1 MEIELEDVRHEQIGI
16 VGVGNMGGAIAR
28 SMLRAGIRLT
38 AFDLSEAA
46 RNAIAAE
53 GASLAPGLDE
63 LVAACKVISVVVV
76 TDAQVRDVGERIV
89 QSAVPGTIVLIHST
103 IRPGTVVDLARV
115 GDERGVSVL
124 DVSVNGGNEKASLGS
139 LTLMVGGRQGVVDYC
154 WPLFETFGANIFHM
168 GPVGSGVVGKLV
180 NNLIALG
187 SYALQLEAMR
197 LAAAYGLAEDDV
209 TGAVI
214 ASMGDN
220 RGIRTW
226 GRHDRKR
233 AIRASQGVDWSERMG
248 RDLEEAAIAAGAR
261 GELLPVTAMIA
272 EAMPSM
278 LRRRDREL
286 AKNPPPVIPVCKI
299 CDQELAK
306 VFRERGVHPEC
317 TPEGSPFPTA
327 PTAN

>member
-1 MEIELEDVRHEQIGI
+1 METAMEDVRREQIGI

-28 SMLRAGIRLT
+28 SMLREGIGLT
-38 AFDLSEAA
+38 AFDLNEAA
-46 RNAIAAE
+46 RGAIADL
-53 GASLAPGLDE
+53 GASVAPTLDALA
-63 LVAACKVISVVVV
+63 ATCKVISIVVV
-76 TDAQVRDVGERIV
+76 TDEQVRDVGQQIV
-89 QSAVPGTIVLIHST
+89 SQARPGTIVLIHST
-103 IRPGTVVDLARV
+103 IRPGTVVDLAAL
-115 GDERGVSVL
+115 GAEREVSVL
-124 DVSVNGGNEKASLGS
+124 DVSVNGGNEKAALGT
-139 LTLMVGGRQGVVDYC
+139 LTLMVGGPGEVVDYV
-154 WPLFETFGANIFHM
+154 WPLLETFGQNIFHM

-187 SYALQLEAMR
+187 SYALQMEAMR
-197 LAAAYGLAEDDV
+197 LATSYGLEEDDV

-272 EAMPSM
+272 EARPTM
-278 LRRRDREL
+278 LRRRDRDL
-286 AKNPPPVIPVCKI
+286 ARVS
-299 CDQELAK
+299 
-306 VFRERGVHPEC
+306 RERGYPPEC
-317 TPEGSPFPTA
+317 TPEGSAFPGTI
-327 PTAN
+327 PGS

>member
-1 MEIELEDVRHEQIGI
+1 MDDVRREQIGI
-16 VGVGNMGGAIAR
+16 VGVGNMGGAIGR
-28 SMLRAGIRLT
+28 SMLREGINLT
-38 AFDLSEAA
+38 AFDVNETA
-46 RNAIAAE
+46 RSAIAE
-53 GASLAPGLDE
+53 LGATIAPTLDALART
-63 LVAACKVISVVVV
+63 CKVISIVVV
-76 TDAQVRDVGERIV
+76 TDEQVRHVGQQIV
-89 QSAVPGTIVLIHST
+89 NKARPGTIVLIHST
-103 IRPGTVVDLARV
+103 IRPGTVVDLAAL
-115 GDERGVSVL
+115 GAEREVSVL
-124 DVSVNGGNEKASLGS
+124 DVSVNGGNEKAALGT
-139 LTLMVGGRQGVVDYC
+139 LTLMVGGPAEVVDYI
-154 WPLFETFGANIFHM
+154 WPLLETFGQNIFHM

-187 SYALQLEAMR
+187 SYALQMEAMR
-197 LAAAYGLAEDDV
+197 LAASYGLEEDDV

-272 EAMPSM
+272 EAMPTM

-286 AKNPPPVIPVCKI
+286 AQRPAQAPIPLCKI
-299 CDQELAK
+299 CNQELAK
-306 VFRERGVHPEC
+306 VFRERGYHPEC
-317 TPEGSPFPTA
+317 TPEGSAFPGTI
-327 PTAN
+327 PGS